1 MQNQKSTS
9 ENSKKNLQFQ
19 VSKVEKFNIFPSIS
33 KIFSKKNLL
42 SGRPKHR
49 RYHRRCFLET
59 RFERVRIKRLD
70 LEDWLIEHQA
80 KVRQNS
86 ISLDLVEHYLVKW
99 QQVQTQIYLALTWEG
114 EGNWSAIWYS
124 GRTIPVPETTTLVRK
139 GGEEGDKLTGL
150 NYN

>member
-9 ENSKKNLQFQ
+9 ENSEKNLQFQ
-19 VSKVEKFNIFPSIS
+19 VSKVEKFNIFPSIP

-86 ISLDLVEHYLVKW
+86 ISLSNLSLDEHDLIKW

-124 GRTIPVPETTTLVRK
+124 VGRSLFRK
-139 GGEEGDKLTGL
+139 QQLWSGREERRGISWRA
-150 NYN
+150 